1 MYSRRACDH
10 GRMAFPVN
18 AAYFAEEST
27 SLLGRNDL
35 SGLAMAR
42 TVQARLAYRTAS
54 AASSHHEACPVF
66 ATWYRPEAPRLTS

>member
-42 TVQARLAYRTAS
+42 TVQARLA
-54 AASSHHEACPVF
+54 
-66 ATWYRPEAPRLTS
+66 